1 MAFKWYILCKKYM
14 AFKGKNYMAFKGY
27 ILCKKYYARFVR
39 GKEGENCS

>member
-1 MAFKWYILCKKYM
+1 M